1 MSRALQIV
9 LPTDDLRVSLIS
21 QIEALRKS
29 LGRTPAVLRRSV
41 NKQFGVTRGL
51 DDLVE
56 TQLSEVLLTLEQLAE
71 RRAAIER
78 VRGACATR
86 RVTAAGLDVLLER
99 HFDGRSLDQL
109 SADELTE
116 LRLRIEEDR
125 VAAAGT
131 EPEPAAA
138 LM

>member
-9 LPTDDLRVSLIS
+9 LPTDDLRVSLVA
-21 QIEALRKS
+21 QIEALRKA

-41 NKQFGVTRGL
+41 NKQFGVSRGIDDL
-51 DDLVE
+51 DDA
-56 TQLSEVLLTLEQLAE
+56 QLSEVLFALEQLSE
-71 RRAAIER
+71 RRATIER
-78 VRGACATR
+78 VRAACAAR
-86 RVTAAGLDVLLER
+86 RVTAADLDVLLER

-116 LRLRIEEDR
+116 LRVRIEVDTS
-125 VAAAGT
+125 AAAGT
-131 EPEPAAA
+131 DPEPAAA